1 MTREI
6 DTRKVL
12 TFIIIVGLSGIISY
26 FAQPHIHNNE
36 KAVDLIIN
44 VFSILAGFLVA
55 IMTLFSDFS
64 INNET
69 NWREVSLQKQTIR
82 VRAAKNKHLFYCY
95 LMVLVFVFVS
105 ILFTQSEDPL
115 HQEVV
120 KYAEYIY
127 LYFASIALGYSLF
140 LPNKIYQLQKE
151 KLDNAIK
158 ERKPENL

>member
-6 DTRKVL
+6 DIRKV
-12 TFIIIVGLSGIISY
+12 TIFIIIIVFSGIISY
-26 FAQPHIHNNE
+26 FAQPHIHGNE

-95 LMVLVFVFVS
+95 LIVLVFVFIS
-105 ILFTQSEDPL
+105 ILFAKSEGYL
-115 HQEVV
+115 YQEIV

>member
-6 DTRKVL
+6 DIQEVV
-12 TFIIIVGLSGIISY
+12 TFIVIVLLSGIVSY
-26 FAQPHIHNNE
+26 FTQPHIHGNE

-95 LMVLVFVFVS
+95 LIVLVFVFIS
-105 ILFTQSEDPL
+105 ILFAKSEETL
-115 HQEVV
+115 YQNIVE
-120 KYAEYIY
+120 YAEYIY
-127 LYFASIALGYSLF
+127 LYFASVALGYSLF

>member
-6 DTRKVL
+6 DIRKVVK
-12 TFIIIVGLSGIISY
+12 FIIVMLLSGIVSY
-26 FAQPHIHNNE
+26 FAQPHIHGNE

-69 NWREVSLQKQTIR
+69 NWREVLLQKQIIR

-95 LMVLVFVFVS
+95 LIVLVFVFIS
-105 ILFTQSEDPL
+105 ILFAKSEGGL
-115 HQEVV
+115 YKNIV
-120 KYAEYIY
+120 KCAEYVY
-127 LYFASIALGYSLF
+127 LYFASVALGYSLF

-151 KLDNAIK
+151 KLDSAIK
-158 ERKPENL
+158 ERKPGNL

>member
-6 DTRKVL
+6 DIRKVV
-12 TFIIIVGLSGIISY
+12 TFIIIVVLSGIISY
-26 FAQPHIHNNE
+26 FVRPYIHGNE

-95 LMVLVFVFVS
+95 LMVLIFVFIS
-105 ILFTQSEDPL
+105 ILFAKSEETL
-115 HQEVV
+115 HKNIV
-120 KYAEYIY
+120 KSAEYIY
-127 LYFASIALGYSLF
+127 LYFASVALSYSLF

-151 KLDNAIK
+151 KLDNVIK